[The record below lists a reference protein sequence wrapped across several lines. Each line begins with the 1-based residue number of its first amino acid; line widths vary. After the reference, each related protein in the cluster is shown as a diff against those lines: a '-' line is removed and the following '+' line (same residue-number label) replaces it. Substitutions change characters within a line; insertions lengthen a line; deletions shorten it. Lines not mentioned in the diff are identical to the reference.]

1 MKKVIGV
8 NVPHSKLYFQKEI
21 KPLISFKDIVNAFFG
36 EADSLRRL
44 LTTVNWWYVAA
55 CLGFLVAVA
64 HLILINNLELC
75 YQYAQS
81 QAQGF
86 EVTLPEAIAAVEARG
101 WFNLILS
108 PLLFIIAFMI
118 SGGLVYRIT
127 RLLKGSGSFNDYFGM
142 ITMATSVLIMGQF
155 IGYIMIGAWRI
166 NELTDLCDLTPGVG
180 LGLLSMFT
188 VERVGIFIRELVRGF
203 DLFGIW
209 LVLLGAAFFK
219 TYCGFSRLKSFCLA
233 FLYYGGFLVLRW
245 FFEGP
250 GYQLLIYLQNPG
262 NI

>member
-8 NVPHSKLYFQKEI
+8 NVPHSIPNFQKEI
-21 KPLISFKDIVNAFFG
+21 KPLISFKYIVNALFG

-44 LTTVNWWYVAA
+44 LTKVNWWYVAA
-55 CLGFLVAVA
+55 WLGFLVAVA
-64 HLILINNLELC
+64 HLILINNLDIC
-75 YQYAQS
+75 YQYARS

-86 EVTLPEAIAAVEARG
+86 EVTLPEAMAAVCAWS

-108 PLLFIIAFMI
+108 PLLFSVAFII
-118 SGGLVYRIT
+118 SGGLVYRIAW
-127 RLLKGSGSFNDYFGM
+127 LLKGSGNLNDYFGM
-142 ITMATSVLIMGQF
+142 ITIAASIFTLGQF
-155 IGYIMIGAWRI
+155 IGYIIIGAWQI
-166 NELTDLCDLTPGVG
+166 NELTDLRDLTPGVG

-188 VERVGIFIRELVRGF
+188 VERVGIFIRELVRGY